1 MDSSA
6 LAQTTDDN
14 ISAHMLKGNYEIA
27 IILLDQ
33 LRKET
38 KVLSHSN
45 EIKYINCLYH
55 MHRYLEALENIK
67 RINESG
73 KFIKELHF
81 MKGVCLYKLNK
92 YMDAEKIF
100 LQHTAWARWINKT
113 NFQLAVEMDAA
124 QFIELGEPIQHN
136 LLSNT
141 KNEWYQ
147 SNDYITNTI
156 FVKGLTKNQ
165 VSVTFYPFSVDVIIR
180 ASNKETLTKSFEL
193 YGEIIPKECETK
205 VTPIKIEL
213 KMKKKVHGNW
223 PTRDADLEVG
233 LHMDDQALFNSL
245 TEIEDIPDTDA
256 LKAFEQ
262 KQTETTGII
271 PAPPSIV

>member
-1 MDSSA
+1 MDSTT

-38 KVLSHSN
+38 KVLSQAN
-45 EIKYINCLYH
+45 EIKYINCLYQ

-67 RINESG
+67 RVNDG
-73 KFIKELHF
+73 AKTIKELTF
-81 MKGVCLYKLNK
+81 LKGLCLFKLNK
-92 YMDAEKIF
+92 YADAAKVFVEDS
-100 LQHTAWARWINKT
+100 AWSRWVSKCTFMMAVENKT
-113 NFQLAVEMDAA
+113 QN
-124 QFIELGEPIQHN
+124 FIELGEPSQHN
-136 LLSNT
+136 LLTNT

-156 FVKGLTKNQ
+156 FAKGLTKNQ
-165 VSVTFYPFSVDVIIR
+165 VSVTFYPFSVDVIIH
-180 ASNKETLTKSFEL
+180 ASSKETLTKSFEL

-213 KMKKKVHGNW
+213 KMKKKTHGNW

-245 TEIEDIPDTDA
+245 CEIDDIPDTDA

-262 KQTETTGII
+262 KQTETTGLT
-271 PAPPSIV
+271 PAAPSLL